1 MSTKRTT
8 YEIIKSLE
16 GSIEPIAETN
26 IDEKYFNNLKEWCD
40 LHDLYT

>member
-8 YEIIKSLE
+8 YEIIRSLE

-26 IDEKYFNNLKEWCD
+26 IDKNIL
-40 LHDLYT
+40 TI